1 MIRNV
6 TCSSGCA
13 ILGPM
18 LVLTGAG
25 LGRLKD
31 RFMNLENRTSVEQ
44 KNNIPKIEK
53 TYDKLKS
60 GFVFFLHF
68 MKQTTMMMTPTRAR
82 ITARAT

>member
-1 MIRNV
+1 MRYPGSCVSIDGGRVGAIERQIGETEIPNV
-6 TCSSGCA
+6 E
-13 ILGPM
+13 
-18 LVLTGAG
+18 
-25 LGRLKD
+25 K
-31 RFMNLENRTSVEQ
+31 
-44 KNNIPKIEK
+44 KIAFNKKK